1 MIENVYKSH
10 KNRAKV
16 VGNTITYNLF
26 DDSGREAMVHAQI
39 APVRVAK
46 EIDEREGPR
55 VLIGRYVLLDNRI
68 QMQVLDYSAE
78 T

>member
-16 VGNTITYNLF
+16 EKNNITYNLS
-26 DDSGREAMVHAQI
+26 DDFGNEAMVHAQI
-39 APVRVAK
+39 APVKIAP

-68 QMQVLDYSAE
+68 
-78 T
+78 